1 MSWKKAFIYNAVLA
15 ISFFSCQSEE
25 QKYIPDV
32 SDIAVEAEIRRFEKD
47 LFSLDTT
54 NLEIGLEQLKSAYP
68 VFAPLYF
75 GQILGIDGERIKP
88 EDETAYIG
96 GFIQHPPIQ
105 HLYDTC
111 MVLYGNFE
119 PVQAEFTQA
128 FKYLKHYF
136 PELPTPDV
144 TTFISEYTVAAFI
157 YGENSLAVG
166 LDFFLGP
173 EYPYQAINPGN
184 PAFSEYM
191 TRTFTPEHLVSK
203 TMSVLV
209 EDLVGPPSG
218 DRLLDIMINN
228 GKKLYLLDQFLPYAP
243 DSIKME
249 VTSDQMQW
257 LDDNELEMWAY
268 LLSENLLYSTE
279 WQKIRK
285 LVDYSPNSPGM
296 PEEAP
301 GRTANW
307 VGWQIVKKYMRNYP
321 QTRLQDLIQLGDAQQ
336 ILEKSRYKPRR

>member
-1 MSWKKAFIYNAVLA
+1 MSWKKAFIYNALLA
-15 ISFFSCQSEE
+15 ISFFSCQNED

-32 SDIAVEAEIRRFEKD
+32 SDIAVETKMRRFEKD
-47 LFSLDTT
+47 LFSLDTN
-54 NLEIGLEQLKSAYP
+54 NLDAGLEQLRGAYP

-88 EDETAYIG
+88 EEETAYIG
-96 GFIQHPPIQ
+96 GFLKHPPVR
-105 HLYDTC
+105 HLYDTS
-111 MVLYGNFE
+111 MVLYSNME
-119 PVQAEFTQA
+119 DIQTEFDQS

-166 LDFFLGP
+166 LDFFLG
-173 EYPYQAINPGN
+173 EQYPYQTINPGN
-184 PAFSEYM
+184 PAFSAYM
-191 TRTFTPEHLVSK
+191 TRTFTPEHLVEK
-203 TMSVLV
+203 TLRVLTD
-209 EDLVGPPSG
+209 DLVGPPSG
-218 DRLLDIMINN
+218 DRLLDIMVRN
-228 GKKLYLLDQFLPYAP
+228 GKKLYILDQLMPYTA

-249 VTSDQMQW
+249 ITAEQVQW
-257 LDDNELEMWAY
+257 LDDNELEIWAY

-296 PEEAP
+296 PDEAP

-307 VGWQIVKKYMRNYP
+307 IGWQIVKRYMRNYP
-321 QTRLQDLIQLGDAQQ
+321 QTRLQDLIQLRDAQQ